1 MKKLITYSILS
12 FFAVAVSAQ
21 ENVDTM
27 YISLAKGQV
36 VKLAVSDI
44 YSMGFNADDMPEFPV
59 ADGAKAFDKLA
70 PAASVKQLL
79 EKAGT
84 ACTDTLG
91 LINITEDQYNEIKQ
105 FADNLVD
112 GAQSEYQKYRKCYN
126 WITANVKYGEKYDNG
141 SYVNNDPYPVFT
153 TKKAICQ
160 GYANLLHVMLRTQ
173 GVPAMVV
180 NGFMQSGILEGML
193 WGAGHAWNYVCCD
206 NVWYVSDPTNN
217 GEFEM
222 SMLDSYK
229 TWLTPTRMDV
239 VVFKEDDCWVN
250 FYECYLN
257 VCKVMT
263 EESVFVVPY
272 SAQGFKITCF
282 NPFEKLPEN
291 VREIYIGE
299 NIESLG
305 EGIVGLNDGK
315 APSVEY
321 VTVDPKNKSFS
332 SNEGAMFYTKNYT
345 PSDTYAMI
353 DRNAPA
359 YIPAK
364 LKRLVLKAV
373 EVGESGLVYDKE
385 SIKNHNG
392 VEEIVFPKETTEIK
406 SGAVS
411 NCKNLKVVCVPKGAK
426 VSFPSSV
433 QVIEY

>member
-91 LINITEDQYNEIKQ
+91 LINITETQYDEIKK
-105 FADNLVD
+105 FTDDLVAGKTKQYD
-112 GAQSEYQKYRKCYN
+112 IYRKCFE
-126 WITANVKYGEKYDNG
+126 WIRDNVSYANG
-141 SYVNNDPYPVFT
+141 YVDNDPYPVF
-153 TKKAICQ
+153 KSGSAICQ

-180 NGFMQSGILEGML
+180 NGFMQSGISEGML
-193 WGAGHAWNYVCCD
+193 YGMGHAWNYVCCD

-217 GEFEM
+217 GQFKM
-222 SMLDSYK
+222 SELDSYK
-229 TWLTPTRMDV
+229 KWLAPTRMDV

-305 EGIVGLNDGK
+305 EGIVGLNNGM
-315 APSVEY
+315 APNVEY

-373 EVGESGLVYDKE
+373 EVGESGIVYGKDTV
-385 SIKNHNG
+385 NDHNG

-411 NCKNLKVVCVPKGAK
+411 NCKNLKVVRVPKGAK
-426 VSFPSSV
+426 VSLSSSV
-433 QVIEY
+433 QVIEYE